1 MCRYKCYFRFLLWQI
16 ILVST
21 SYRYISEEMS
31 IDIFATANCYYK
43 FPPPKL
49 ICELNRWKREELNNK
64 QIDTF
69 QSSGASFDEQF
80 ICDTL
85 STLNEGMNFSR
96 RVLSFTW
103 LENNRRRKYIS
114 SRQRR
119 SSRWNADAE
128 HAGGG
133 ICVAIFPP
141 FWPAGE
147 RKGWI
152 RGHAEWI
159 DACFASHGDIDLF
172 LSRLCQL
179 WE

>member
-1 MCRYKCYFRFLLWQI
+1 MKTRRIIEYK
-16 ILVST
+16 
-21 SYRYISEEMS
+21 
-31 IDIFATANCYYK
+31 
-43 FPPPKL
+43 
-49 ICELNRWKREELNNK
+49 NNK